1 MPIYLGNQKIK
12 TLYVGGQKIKEAW
25 TMVGGVLTKVYSSGP
40 TILVTDNF
48 NRTAGELTTPW
59 NKRVNWYQ
67 DYYRINANG
76 QVQRSGGGSNDN
88 ADGNDAYIHGTP
100 FASLSQYARI
110 RVAALSG
117 TPGPGIALRTGTTSG
132 LAVMGQITATTWR
145 ISIATAGASGSR
157 TVLTSGSGSFTAGG
171 ILEMTAVNDVAVLK
185 YAGVEIGNSSG
196 TALPTGLYG
205 GFSAGNSSNSVDDYA
220 AGTP

>member
-1 MPIYLGNQKIK
+1 MPIYSGSRKIK

-25 TMVGGVLTKVYSSGP
+25 TVVGGVLIKVYSSGP

-67 DYYRINANG
+67 DYYRINASG

-145 ISIATAGASGSR
+145 ISITTAGASGSR